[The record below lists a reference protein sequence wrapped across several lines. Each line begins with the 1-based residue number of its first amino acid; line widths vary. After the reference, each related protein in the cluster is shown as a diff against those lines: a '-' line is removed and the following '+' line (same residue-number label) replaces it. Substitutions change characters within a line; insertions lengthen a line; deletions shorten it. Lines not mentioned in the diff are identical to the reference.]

1 MPGLEARNENM
12 CAPNSEVYLKLYYYE
27 FESPIKSYQL
37 VINFIITIIKT
48 NFKFYREQNLTR
60 TLAACKTA
68 L

>member
-1 MPGLEARNENM
+1 M

-37 VINFIITIIKT
+37 VVNFIIAIIKI
-48 NFKFYREQNLTR
+48 NFKFYREQNLTQ
-60 TLAACKTA
+60 TLTAHKTA